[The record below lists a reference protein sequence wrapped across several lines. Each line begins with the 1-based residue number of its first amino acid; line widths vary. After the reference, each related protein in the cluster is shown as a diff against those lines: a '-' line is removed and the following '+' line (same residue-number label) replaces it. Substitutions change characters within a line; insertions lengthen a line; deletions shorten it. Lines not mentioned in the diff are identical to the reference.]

1 MMNYIWG
8 GMIIISLIAAVFNGR
23 IEEVA
28 LAASDGAKAAI
39 DTGIALLG
47 ITCLWTGLAK
57 VGERAGMIKGIS
69 RLLKPVLSRIF
80 PKLDD
85 EAVKESI
92 VMNYQEAITKIDE
105 KIKNKEF
112 DSAEQDLLQIINDEQ
127 IKCIEDD
134 RYIHYSFYNYI
145 ETLIY
150 WRKYRPI
157 KKILRPGNNIAD
169 AYFLL
174 GFINFETKNYGK
186 AILLDKKM
194 IDAYY
199 NKAQAILAFEDATEE
214 ELQEALTN
222 LEKATELD
230 EKFIDAHYYSAVV
243 KKKLGL
249 YESAIV
255 SLNKVLDL
263 QPESPY
269 SKALKKLILTKYLHI
284 EDK

>member
-1 MMNYIWG
+1 M
-8 GMIIISLIAAVFNGR
+8 
-23 IEEVA
+23 
-28 LAASDGAKAAI
+28 
-39 DTGIALLG
+39 
-47 ITCLWTGLAK
+47 
-57 VGERAGMIKGIS
+57 
-69 RLLKPVLSRIF
+69 
-80 PKLDD
+80 
-85 EAVKESI
+85 
-92 VMNYQEAITKIDE
+92 
-105 KIKNKEF
+105 
-112 DSAEQDLLQIINDEQ
+112 AEQDYKFYLNEG
-127 IKCIEDD
+127 IELTNQGKFEDAID
-134 RYIHYSFYNYI
+134 SLNKSLELNKGNALTYFSKAIAYHN
-145 ETLIY
+145 LGQ
-150 WRKYRPI
+150 
-157 KKILRPGNNIAD
+157 LRA
-169 AYFLL
+169 AY
-174 GFINFETKNYGK
+174 ENYGK

-199 NKAQAILAFEDATEE
+199 NKAQAILAFEDATED
-214 ELQEALTN
+214 ELKEALSN